1 MGAKLIQPIII
12 PELFNS
18 LVEALKLRL
27 PSIEYNNETVL
38 LNTRFKHGTIK
49 SLNADISMELQ
60 NPDKKDN
67 RYPLIALIH
76 NFTESYNDSVRSYT
90 NVKCK
95 LIIMNSSTAQKTYE
109 ERYEYN
115 FKHILYNVWINL
127 IAVMEDSH
135 NFIFD
140 KTKGIKFDKTDR
152 PAMGSFGND
161 GNNAV
166 QFSDYIDAIELDFDL
181 TINNVICLKNLISAN
196 EIKILN

>member
-1 MGAKLIQPIII
+1 MSAKLIQPIII
-12 PELFNS
+12 PELFKS
-18 LVEALKLRL
+18 LVNKVAL
-27 PSIEYNNETVL
+27 VL
-38 LNTRFKHGTIK
+38 SSVDIDGNVVVLNTRFKHGTIK
-49 SLNADISMELQ
+49 SLNADIGIELQ

-67 RYPLIALIH
+67 RYPLICLIH
-76 NFTESYNDSVRSYT
+76 NFTETFNDSVRSYT

-95 LIIMNSSTAQKTYE
+95 LIIMYSSDQQKTYE

-127 IAVMEDSH
+127 IAVMEDSN

-140 KTKGIKFDKTDR
+140 KTKGIKFEKTDR
-152 PAMGSFGND
+152 PAMGNFGND

-166 QFSDYIDAIELDFDL
+166 QFGDFIDAIELDFDL